1 MLSRSTGYAL
11 MALVYL
17 AAQPVGR
24 LTGAREIAAA
34 TGAPMPFL
42 WKILRQLSQS
52 KLTRSSKG
60 VRGGYELARPAKL
73 IALTQVIKLT
83 QRQNPATRCFLGM
96 TACDSEHPCVLHAN
110 LARLRESIQTA
121 FDHTTIADLMS
132 ETKMRRSGKRSKI
145 TN

>member
-17 AAQPVGR
+17 AAQPAGR

-42 WKILRQLSQS
+42 WKILRQLSER

-60 VRGGYELARPAKL
+60 VHGGYERARPANL
-73 IALTQVIKLT
+73 IALAQVVKLT
-83 QRQNPATRCFLGM
+83 QRQNPATRCFLGEM
-96 TACDSEHPCVLHAN
+96 ACDPERACVLHETFAH
-110 LARLRESIQTA
+110 LRESIQIA
-121 FDHTTIADLMS
+121 FDRTTIADLALGA
-132 ETKMRRSGKRSKI
+132 KMRRSRKRLKS
-145 TN
+145 TG